1 MTQKRWILAAAVLGS
16 GIVFLDSTVVN
27 VALPRIGRE
36 LPRLFLGVL
45 EGQSYVYN
53 AYLLT
58 LSALLIL
65 AGALSDF
72 YGRKR
77 MFLYGLVGFGITSV
91 LCGLAPN
98 MELLVLFR
106 ILQGAAGALLV
117 PGSLALL
124 TANFSGEE
132 QGRAF
137 GVWAGASGATTILGP
152 VIGGLLVDTIS
163 WRAAFLINIPLVL
176 IAAWATWQ
184 HIPESRDDQAS
195 SHFDWLGA
203 AVVALAVGGLAFG
216 AIYGQQRAW
225 RDPVGYIAIAVGVI
239 ATVALPILMAR
250 SAHPLIP
257 LSLFKSRN
265 FAVTNLSTLLI
276 YGALYVTFYYLVL
289 FQQGT
294 LGYTA
299 AAAGLGGIPG
309 TLFLIFFSARFGSL
323 AAKYGPRWF
332 MAAGPVLMA
341 LGVLWFSRVPP
352 SSTPWQ
358 LTPGDPSSYL
368 PPVSWVFDF
377 LPGSIIFGLGIMA
390 MVAPLTTALMTSIPV
405 RNSGV
410 GSAINNAIS
419 RVGPQLAGAL
429 IFVFLTATFYADLAG
444 KLTGVDVT
452 SESFRARV
460 SPLNTPPDHSLLGI
474 VRDAST
480 SSFHLAMYVSAA
492 LLLFGAVV
500 NAVGIRN
507 SAARRQPAV
516 EAETGQPR
524 VEAAATEQGG

>member
-1 MTQKRWILAAAVLGS
+1 
-16 GIVFLDSTVVN
+16 
-27 VALPRIGRE
+27 
-36 LPRLFLGVL
+36 
-45 EGQSYVYN
+45 
-53 AYLLT
+53 
-58 LSALLIL
+58 
-65 AGALSDF
+65 
-72 YGRKR
+72 
-77 MFLYGLVGFGITSV
+77 
-91 LCGLAPN
+91 
-98 MELLVLFR
+98 
-106 ILQGAAGALLV
+106 
-117 PGSLALL
+117 
-124 TANFSGEE
+124 
-132 QGRAF
+132 
-137 GVWAGASGATTILGP
+137 
-152 VIGGLLVDTIS
+152 
-163 WRAAFLINIPLVL
+163 
-176 IAAWATWQ
+176 
-184 HIPESRDDQAS
+184 
-195 SHFDWLGA
+195 
-203 AVVALAVGGLAFG
+203 
-216 AIYGQQRAW
+216 
-225 RDPVGYIAIAVGVI
+225 
-239 ATVALPILMAR
+239 
-250 SAHPLIP
+250 
-257 LSLFKSRN
+257 
-265 FAVTNLSTLLI
+265 
-276 YGALYVTFYYLVL
+276 
-289 FQQGT
+289 
-294 LGYTA
+294 
-299 AAAGLGGIPG
+299 
-309 TLFLIFFSARFGSL
+309 
-323 AAKYGPRWF
+323 

-341 LGVLWFSRVPP
+341 LGVLWFSRVPS

-358 LTPGDPSSYL
+358 LTPGNPASYL